1 LLYSHH
7 SQFFNTPF
15 DTDRQRRR
23 ELDFQRTV
31 GNYRLTIETLQKER
45 DVLISEIG
53 GREGAQ
59 EGAILASQKALSQAA
74 QSVADASLARKK
86 EAEASF
92 NLIDAQVKSHLAERL
107 EDFLPESVASSEISA
122 VKGELL
128 LSKIAMKASL
138 SLSSVY
144 DKFER
149 TKNHASIVLEATN
162 SALEVPVK
170 LSISRGL
177 SQRIGVILHEAKF
190 SHLAIEVSAECV
202 RLLTAGQWPS
212 LLSSDA
218 SVDLGTLVAHTVPL
232 LDSSISEQ
240 LLLLKKEG
248 CLSPHQSNLN
258 ILTQALSTTQAAVK
272 DTAKEDSSPL
282 VPQTWSPPSLEAS
295 KSISTAK
302 FYCRGTLAA
311 LSTIIIDEH
320 DKTQTGALMLYSLVK
335 KVETLCN
342 EVSVASS
349 TFSGVDLTDN
359 AIVAAVTSMSRDICT
374 ASFDFFS
381 AVEALCS
388 SQEIHSSQLPELDA
402 KVFNTSTRL
411 AKLSAFFRTNQIEA
425 DGQSQTA
432 LLSPEST
439 DPWVSVIEA
448 ATKVQRARGESDLN
462 YAVRGRLLEEQ
473 LSIAVENDA
482 KLSIADA
489 KIKSLEKNLATRS
502 KEISIQNS
510 RLEELET
517 VLAQPGSIASPKRP
531 ETSTAPSQELSDL
544 KEEIKV
550 LNEAMEVMQS
560 QVEEYERE
568 IRSLKDNKSRG
579 SRNAPNSA
587 RKGPSLD
594 TDFSLSSLGIGSP
607 QKIRQDS
614 GSLNLSL
621 EAALFRPALRNA
633 ISDAS
638 MWKSKAVS
646 DKLRQL
652 PPISRTSA
660 RNIADIS
667 IQRKLLSLASADVR
681 LVKANIGIVKLD
693 DTQSSNR
700 SCLKNERRRAATA
713 IQRLESVTES
723 TRIVIAARV
732 A

>member
-517 VLAQPGSIASPKRP
+517 VLAQPGSTASPKRP
-531 ETSTAPSQELSDL
+531 ETSTAPSQELSDM

-568 IRSLKDNKSRG
+568 IRSLKDHKSRG

-660 RNIADIS
+660 RNISDIS

>member
-1 LLYSHH
+1 MLNLHL
-7 SQFFNTPF
+7 SQFFETPF
-15 DTDRQRRR
+15 YTDRQRRR

-45 DVLISEIG
+45 GILIAEIG

-59 EGAILASQKALSQAA
+59 EGAILVSQKALSQAA
-74 QSVADASLARKK
+74 QSVAEASLARKK
-86 EAEASF
+86 EAEVSF

-107 EDFLPESVASSEISA
+107 EDFLPQSVASSEISA

-144 DKFER
+144 DIFER
-149 TKNHASIVLEATN
+149 TKNQASIVLEAIS

-170 LSISRGL
+170 LLISRGL
-177 SQRIGVILHEAKF
+177 SQRIGVIFHETKF

-202 RLLTAGQWPS
+202 RLLTAGQWPL

-272 DTAKEDSSPL
+272 DATNEDSSPL
-282 VPQTWSPPSLEAS
+282 VPHTWFPPSLEAS

-311 LSTIIIDEH
+311 LSAIIIDEN
-320 DKTQTGALMLYSLVK
+320 DKTQTGALMLNSLVK
-335 KVETLCN
+335 KVETLCI
-342 EVSVASS
+342 EVSAASS
-349 TFSGVDLTDN
+349 TFSGVDFTDN
-359 AIVAAVTSMSRDICT
+359 AIVESATSMSRDLRT

-381 AVEALCS
+381 AVEALCN

-402 KVFNTSTRL
+402 KVVSTSTRV

-439 DPWVSVIEA
+439 DPWVNVIEA

-462 YAVRGRLLEEQ
+462 YRVRGRSLEEQ

-510 RLEELET
+510 RLQELET
-517 VLAQPGSIASPKRP
+517 VLAQSRSIESPKRP
-531 ETSTAPSQELSDL
+531 ETFTAPSEEFSEF
-544 KEEIKV
+544 KEEIRV

-568 IRSLKDNKSRG
+568 IRSLKDQKSRG

-607 QKIRQDS
+607 QKIRQES
-614 GSLNLSL
+614 GSFNLSL

-652 PPISRTSA
+652 PPISRTST
-660 RNIADIS
+660 RNIAYITN
-667 IQRKLLSLASADVR
+667 QRQLLSLASANVR
-681 LVKANIGIVKLD
+681 LVRATIGIVKLD
-693 DTQSSNR
+693 DTQSSAR
-700 SCLKNERRRAATA
+700 LFLQGERRRAATA
-713 IQRLESVTES
+713 IQRLESATES